1 MNSPVQHMLE
11 EDLIKLLCITC
22 FGKVLMAVIFALLE
36 SIFKIEFNSIGV
48 LLLCFGGS
56 IFTHL
61 TNKKKIPS
69 QSI

>member
-36 SIFKIEFNSIGV
+36 SIFKREFNSIGSSCCALVV
-48 LLLCFGGS
+48 LFLL
-56 IFTHL
+56 T
-61 TNKKKIPS
+61 
-69 QSI
+69 